1 MQKICYTIIVQWLQ
15 SHTRNLAGS
24 EYYHNKG
31 GNLVARTLLDKELQ
45 ELDTQIIR
53 LGSLV
58 DDALAKALETL
69 ETGDLAISGL
79 VIEADAVI
87 DSLRAAIEEHTIR
100 LLTLQQPLGGRDLRF
115 LTSAL
120 SIAGDLERTG
130 DGAAGIATIILRMT
144 PLRVNETTPIKIEDH
159 TVNGADDG
167 VEITEASILRG
178 ILDLGYEA
186 RKVFRGTMEAFAN
199 RDVNAARYIW
209 EEDDVVD
216 VRYHLVRHDL
226 MTMLAGARA
235 IPALQNDA
243 LILQRATYLLWIA
256 HKLERVA
263 DHSGNICE
271 RIVFIVEGETS
282 IKRSQE

>member
-1 MQKICYTIIVQWLQ
+1 M
-15 SHTRNLAGS
+15 
-24 EYYHNKG
+24 
-31 GNLVARTLLDKELQ
+31 ARTLLDKELQ
-45 ELDTQIIR
+45 ELDAQIIK

-58 DDALAKALETL
+58 DEALGKALEAL
-69 ETGDLAISGL
+69 ETGDQAKCGM
-79 VIEADAVI
+79 VIEADAII
-87 DSLRAAIEEHTIR
+87 DSLRMAIEEHTIR

-120 SIAGDLERTG
+120 SIASDLERTG
-130 DGAAGIATIILRMT
+130 DGAAGIAQIILRMA
-144 PLRVNETTPIKIEDH
+144 PLKGSSASRSAVTT
-159 TVNGADDG
+159 DDG
-167 VEITEASILRG
+167 GEVTETSILHG
-178 ILDLGYEA
+178 MLELGREA
-186 RKVFRGTMEAFAN
+186 RNVLQGTMQAFAR
-199 RDVNAARYIW
+199 RDVEAARYIW

-226 MTMLAGARA
+226 MTMLEGAHA
-235 IPALQNDA
+235 IPALQSDSR
-243 LILQRATYLLWIA
+243 ILQRATYLLWIA

>member
-1 MQKICYTIIVQWLQ
+1 M
-15 SHTRNLAGS
+15 
-24 EYYHNKG
+24 
-31 GNLVARTLLDKELQ
+31 ARTLLDKELH
-45 ELDTQIIR
+45 ELDAQIIQ

-58 DDALAKALETL
+58 DDALAKALEAL
-69 ETGDLAISGL
+69 ETGDQAKSGM
-79 VIEADAVI
+79 VIEADTII

-100 LLTLQQPLGGRDLRF
+100 LLTLQQPLGGRDLRY

-130 DGAAGIATIILRMT
+130 DGAAGIAQIILRMN
-144 PLRVNETTPIKIEDH
+144 PLRSTTQSTEEVKITPQDAE
-159 TVNGADDG
+159 NGDDS
-167 VEITEASILRG
+167 EITEASVLREM
-178 ILDLGYEA
+178 LDLGQEA
-186 RKVFRGTMEAFAN
+186 RRVLQGTMEAFAN
-199 RDVNAARYIW
+199 RDVNAASYIW

-226 MTMLAGARA
+226 MAMLEGARA
-235 IPALQNDA
+235 IPALRNDPR
-243 LILQRATYLLWIA
+243 ILQRATYLLWIA

-263 DHSGNICE
+263 DHCTNICE

>member
-1 MQKICYTIIVQWLQ
+1 M
-15 SHTRNLAGS
+15 
-24 EYYHNKG
+24 
-31 GNLVARTLLDKELQ
+31 ARTLLDKELQ
-45 ELDTQIIR
+45 ELDAQIIK

-58 DDALAKALETL
+58 DEALGKALEAL
-69 ETGDLAISGL
+69 ETGDQAKCGM
-79 VIEADAVI
+79 VIESDTII
-87 DSLRAAIEEHTIR
+87 DSLRMAIEEHTIR

-130 DGAAGIATIILRMT
+130 DGAAGIAQIILRMA
-144 PLRVNETTPIKIEDH
+144 PLKSNSVSRGAVTT
-159 TVNGADDG
+159 DDG
-167 VEITEASILRG
+167 DEVTEASILHG
-178 ILDLGYEA
+178 MLELGSEA
-186 RKVFRGTMEAFAN
+186 RRVLQGTMQAFAR
-199 RDVNAARYIW
+199 RDVEAARYIW

-216 VRYHLVRHDL
+216 VRYHLVRHNL
-226 MTMLAGARA
+226 MTMLEGARA
-235 IPALQNDA
+235 IPALQSDSR
-243 LILQRATYLLWIA
+243 ILQRATYLLWIA

>member
-1 MQKICYTIIVQWLQ
+1 M
-15 SHTRNLAGS
+15 
-24 EYYHNKG
+24 
-31 GNLVARTLLDKELQ
+31 ARTLLDKELH
-45 ELDTQIIR
+45 ELDAQMIQM
-53 LGSLV
+53 GNLV
-58 DDALAKALETL
+58 DDALGKALEAL
-69 ETGDLAISGL
+69 ENGDQAMFGM
-79 VIEADAVI
+79 VIEGDVII

-100 LLTLQQPLGGRDLRF
+100 LLTLQQPLGGRDLRY

-130 DGAAGIATIILRMT
+130 DGAAGIAQIILRMS
-144 PLRVNETTPIKIEDH
+144 PLRSSASISSYISVENNQTDMP
-159 TVNGADDG
+159 NDG
-167 VEITEASILRG
+167 VEITEASITQAL
-178 ILDLGYEA
+178 LALGQEA
-186 RKVFRGTMEAFAN
+186 RRVLQGTMKAFAE
-199 RDVNAARYIW
+199 RDANAARFLW

-226 MTMLAGARA
+226 MALMSGARA

-263 DHSGNICE
+263 DHCTNICE

-282 IKRSQE
+282 IKPTSLE